1 MGHLMIEVKG
11 IKSANVFISEIEEL
25 KKKGYDSY
33 IDVIIDYCS
42 KNGMDVETAAS
53 MLKSS
58 TKMKSILQKEAESIN
73 MLPKS
78 DNLGI

>member
-1 MGHLMIEVKG
+1 MIEVKG

-42 KNGMDVETAAS
+42 KRIA
-53 MLKSS
+53 KR
-58 TKMKSILQKEAESIN
+58 K
-73 MLPKS
+73 
-78 DNLGI
+78 